1 MPSFLKQVKD
11 GSPQLHFRCVIPD
24 NSDRAIEGFF
34 IARLAKNTAG
44 DHR

>member
-11 GSPQLHFRCVIPD
+11 GSPQLYFRCVIQD

-34 IARLAKNTAG
+34 IARPAKNTAR